1 MQLRSILVPLL
12 AALPGACTTP
22 NPTVNTEAAAP
33 AVASTN
39 SAEANTAAVEVV
51 AVEASAPAA
60 TAQDGQLSDDQARLE
75 RQRQQ
80 GQFLSQEFERE
91 GDRALERADLSAAL
105 RAYSTALETD
115 PMSTSAR
122 EKMRKVEALMG
133 DRYAGAAAFLADAT
147 EQEVVRRAQARM
159 AAEDHTIRGKTALAH
174 GDYQSAID
182 EYRAAEM
189 IVRYNP
195 LIAQGSLELKSV
207 QGQLEAAVRMSEEAA
222 AAEIKRREDEAAKAR
237 QAKEAEEAAYF
248 ENKLRQL
255 YAEANTAF
263 LAEDYAKAEALTNQ
277 ILVEA
282 PGNKDAMELRQTA
295 RDMRHSQ
302 ADENNRRHYREQ
314 WIRTIEELDTMN
326 VPQTEALVFDDLKRW
341 AEVSQRKPLEFSAL
355 SADPGG
361 EKAAVLARLEST
373 IITPKFL
380 GADGEGSPLEEVA
393 AFLQGVSQV
402 NFVISPKVMEELD
415 EEQRTVKLDL
425 PERSVKKLL
434 DLMAETSE
442 SLRWKVQDGVVK
454 FVVKDELKGGQVLRT
469 YEVNDLIRP
478 IPDFPGR
485 EMNVAPS
492 GGVQLTEEEATER
505 EANVVTGD
513 QLDTL
518 IRNNVAPGSWDADPD
533 NSLRI
538 SNGTMVVNQTIEVH
552 EMISKLLQ
560 DLREATGIMVDIQ
573 ARFLSVEDNFLEDI
587 GVDFRG
593 LGQPGPGT
601 NAFFNDFGD
610 ASTQSDLGNEIGQG
624 TDIGAFY
631 DKSSNQEMRS
641 RVEELYDT
649 TLGDEDV
656 LVGSGGLSFQ
666 WTYLNNLQLQMVL
679 RAVSK
684 SERVEL
690 VTSPRITVH
699 NTARGNLSVLNQV
712 AYVQDFNVEI
722 AQGASIADP
731 IVAVVQ
737 DGVILDVRPVV
748 SADRRFI
755 TLELRPTVAELRRPL
770 TEIVTTLGSQNSVT
784 IQLPEVDLRRVRTS
798 IPMPDGG
805 TVLLGGLKVSD
816 RQDQNSGVPILNKIP
831 FVSFLFDRKGHYVS
845 NRKILVL
852 LKAQIVIPQELEPT
866 PAQLRPT
873 ARVERD

>member
-22 NPTVNTEAAAP
+22 NQAERASIAPSAAPVPAAEASVVEAAAP
-33 AVASTN
+33 A
-39 SAEANTAAVEVV
+39 
-51 AVEASAPAA
+51 A
-60 TAQDGQLSDDQARLE
+60 TASLPAGQEGAQLSEDAARLE
-75 RQRQQ
+75 RLRQQ
-80 GQFLSQEFERE
+80 GRFLSQQYEQE

-105 RAYSTALETD
+105 RAYASALETD
-115 PMSTSAR
+115 QDSSSAR
-122 EKMRKVEALMG
+122 DKMRKVEALMG
-133 DRYAGAAAFLADAT
+133 DRYAGAAAFLEDAT

-159 AAEDHTIRGKTALAH
+159 AAEEHLARGKTALAG
-174 GDYQSAID
+174 GDHLLAID
-182 EYRAAEM
+182 EFRSAEM

-195 LIAQGSLELKSV
+195 LVAQGSLELKAV
-207 QGQLEAAVRMSEEAA
+207 QGQLETAIRMSDEAVA
-222 AAEIKRREDEAAKAR
+222 SEMRRREDEAATAR
-237 QAKEAEEAAYF
+237 AAREAEEAAYF
-248 ENKLRQL
+248 ENKLRTL
-255 YAEANTAF
+255 YAQANTAF

-277 ILVEA
+277 ILVES
-282 PGNKDAMELRQTA
+282 PGNKDALELRQTA
-295 RDMRHSQ
+295 RDMRHAQ
-302 ADENNRRHYREQ
+302 ADEHNRRHYREQ

-355 SADPGG
+355 SSDPGG
-361 EKAAVLARLEST
+361 EKAAVMSRLEDT

-393 AFLQGVSQV
+393 AFLQSVSQV

-415 EEQRTVKLDL
+415 EEQRMVKLDL
-425 PERSVKKLL
+425 PERSVRKLL
-434 DLMAETSE
+434 DLLAETSE

-454 FVVKDELKGGQVLRT
+454 FVVKDELKGGQKLKN

-478 IPDFPGR
+478 IQDFPGR
-485 EMNVAPS
+485 EMNVAPT
-492 GGVQLTEEEATER
+492 GGVQLTEEEASER

-538 SNGTMVVNQTIEVH
+538 SNGTMVVNQTPEVH
-552 EMISKLLQ
+552 EQIAKLLQ

-593 LGQPGPGT
+593 LGQPGLGT

-624 TDIGAFY
+624 SDLGAFY
-631 DKSSNQEMRS
+631 DKSSNQEMRA

-699 NTARGNLSVLNQV
+699 NTARGNLAVLNQV

-722 AQGASIADP
+722 AQGSSIADP

-737 DGVILDVRPVV
+737 DGVVLDVRPVV

-755 TLELRPTVAELRRPL
+755 TLELRPTVAELRRPIA
-770 TEIVTTLGSQNSVT
+770 EIVTTLGSQNSVT

-816 RQDQNSGVPILNKIP
+816 RQDMNSGVPILNKIP
-831 FVSFLFDRKGHYVS
+831 IVSFFFDRKGHYVS

-852 LKAQIVIPQELEPT
+852 LKAQILIPQELEPSE
-866 PAQLRPT
+866 AQLRPT
-873 ARVERD
+873 TRVERD